1 MNSYLWVLLVAI
13 YGICKGS
20 REIFKKIAMR
30 KSTVMEVLFMYVCL
44 SFVIVIPYMG
54 QAMRLENY
62 NYLYLILVK
71 SFVIFLAWICS
82 FSAISKMPVSLY
94 GVLDLSRILFSTLY
108 GIVLLS
114 ERIGTMY
121 IVGLLLV
128 SAGLFLL
135 KWNPLAKKNK
145 QSSEKIEMKTVL
157 IAFAGCALTA
167 LSGAL
172 DKILMRKGDLTSSQ
186 LQFWYMLFLVIFYA
200 VYMLLTRTKI
210 DFRSTLRNKWIYL
223 MSITLV
229 IGDKALFVANNNPDC
244 TVTLM
249 TLIKQISC
257 VVVIIGGKFVFK
269 EKRILY
275 KLFCA
280 GVIIS
285 GIIIAVIN

>member
-1 MNSYLWVLLVAI
+1 MNSYMWVLLVAI
-13 YGICKGS
+13 YGLCKGS
-20 REIFKKIAMR
+20 REIFKKIALR

-44 SFVIVIPYMG
+44 SFVMVLPYAG
-54 QAMRLENY
+54 QAVRLENF
-62 NYLYLILVK
+62 NYLYPILFK

-82 FSAISKMPVSLY
+82 FRAISKMPVSLY
-94 GVLDLSRILFSTLY
+94 GILDLSRILFSTVY
-108 GIVLLS
+108 GIILLS
-114 ERIGTMY
+114 ERIGPVH
-121 IVGLLLV
+121 ILGLLLV
-128 SAGLFLL
+128 SAGLLLL
-135 KWNPLAKKNK
+135 KWNPLARKEK
-145 QSSEKIEMKTVL
+145 QSEKVDFKTVL
-157 IAFAGCALTA
+157 IAFAGCGLTA

-172 DKILMRKGDLTSSQ
+172 DKMLMRKGDLTSSQ

-200 VYMLLTRTKI
+200 VYIILTRTKI
-210 DFRSTLRNKWIYL
+210 DIKSTLRNKWIYL

-229 IGDKALFVANNNPDC
+229 IGDKALFVANNDIQC

-257 VVVIIGGKFVFK
+257 VVVILGGKFVFK

-280 GVIIS
+280 AVIIS